1 MAKSNVAD
9 ILAAQR
15 AVQALDKKGR
25 LAILN
30 DLKKQFP
37 PPMLITGGGGTYT
50 ATAGGDQAPVATYE
64 EGVEK

>member
-1 MAKSNVAD
+1 MPKSNVSD

-30 DLKKQFP
+30 DLKKQDLTP
-37 PPMLITGGGGTYT
+37 RMK
-50 ATAGGDQAPVATYE
+50 DVVTYE
-64 EGVEK
+64 KGVEK

>member
-30 DLKKQFP
+30 DLLKQDLGP
-37 PPMLITGGGGTYT
+37 KGRPLVTCVENDGGRMN
-50 ATAGGDQAPVATYE
+50 VATYE
-64 EGVEK
+64 KGVEK